1 MKVRPP
7 YERRRHRMGLDLAG
21 QAPREVIYGCLSKI
35 RYPDEAVARAAT
47 AHHLEHGSSEAV
59 ELWVHRCPHCRGW
72 HTTKRP
78 QPGEA
83 SVVADD
89 PFKVRRR

>member
-1 MKVRPP
+1 MIP
-7 YERRRHRMGLDLAG
+7 YQNKRHRLRRVMAG
-21 QAPREVIYGCLSKI
+21 QAKPEVIYGCLSKI
-35 RYPDEAVARAAT
+35 RYPDEHVARAAT
-47 AHHLEHGSSEAV
+47 AHHLEFGSSESV
-59 ELWVHRCPHCRGW
+59 ELWVHRCEHCRGW

-89 PFKVRRR
+89 PFKAPRR